1 MKFIELEKEIKQ
13 LQAENRLLLNKNKE
27 LLVMLKPQKNS

>member
-1 MKFIELEKEIKQ
+1 MQFIELEKEIKQ